1 MNPPAMQEKGVRMSS
16 EMMKRFTILDCIL
29 FAQFL
34 LFLVLWTLEEGVSL
48 LKTINGIVFVV
59 LFFVNLYR
67 KRKRSSAC

>member
-1 MNPPAMQEKGVRMSS
+1 MNPPAMQEKGVRMSL

-34 LFLVLWTLEEGVSL
+34 LFLVLWTLEEDVSL

>member
-1 MNPPAMQEKGVRMSS
+1 MSL

-34 LFLVLWTLEEGVSL
+34 LFLVLWTLEEDVSL

>member
-34 LFLVLWTLEEGVSL
+34 LFLVLWTVEEDVSL

>member
-1 MNPPAMQEKGVRMSS
+1 MQEKGVRMSS

-34 LFLVLWTLEEGVSL
+34 LFLVLWTLEEDVSL

>member
-34 LFLVLWTLEEGVSL
+34 LFLVLWTLEEDVSL

>member
-34 LFLVLWTLEEGVSL
+34 LFLVLWTLEEDVSL

-59 LFFVNLYR
+59 LFFANLYR

>member
-34 LFLVLWTLEEGVSL
+34 LFLVLWTLEEDVSL

-59 LFFVNLYR
+59 LFLVNLYR